1 MLIECPECKNA
12 VSDKAPAC
20 PKCGIEMS
28 AVASAKPKKLGSA
41 KSAQQWARAFFW
53 IFIVCM
59 ITAVVEHN
67 GKDPILQWIVAISL
81 FGWIIAKIRLWFY
94 T

>member
-20 PKCGIEMS
+20 PKCGVELTT
-28 AVASAKPKKLGSA
+28 VKPGRKLGSA
-41 KSAQQWARAFFW
+41 KKAQQWARAFFW
-53 IFIVCM
+53 IFVICM
-59 ITAVVEHN
+59 ITAVVEKN
-67 GKDPILQWIVAISL
+67 GKDPILQIIVAISL
-81 FGWIIAKIRLWFY
+81 FGWIGAKIRLWFY